1 MQKKGTD
8 DFITEYLQSGTD
20 MPALSVQKSSS
31 DAENNSAD
39 SAQSIFHQ
47 LSSCE
52 GVNIVIPK
60 GFRDH

>member
-1 MQKKGTD
+1 MDT
-8 DFITEYLQSGTD
+8 
-20 MPALSVQKSSS
+20 PALSVQKSSS